1 MRRRVLL
8 DEQLP
13 IVLRLWLPAV
23 DAFTVAYR
31 GWKGL
36 PDDKLLA
43 AARSEID
50 VLVTFDAALV
60 RERPE
65 WRGMCGIVLLKGA
78 NIMPALQAAAPR
90 IEAACLAV
98 EPGELQEVEVPT
110 SAP

>member
-13 IVLRLWLPAV
+13 VALRLWLPAV
-23 DAFTVAYR
+23 AAVTVAYR

-36 PDDKLLA
+36 PDDELLA
-43 AARSEID
+43 AARGEID
-50 VLVTFDAALV
+50 VLLTFDAALV

-65 WRGMCGIVLLKGA
+65 WRGICGIVLLRGA
-78 NIMPALQAAAPR
+78 NVLPALQAAAPR

-98 EPGELQEVEVPT
+98 GPGELQEVEVP
-110 SAP
+110 AAVP

>member
-13 IVLRLWLPAV
+13 IALRLWLPAV

-36 PDDKLLA
+36 PDEELLA
-43 AARSEID
+43 AARGEID
-50 VLVTFDAALV
+50 VLLTFDVALV

-65 WRGMCGIVLLKGA
+65 WRGICGIVLLKGA
-78 NIMPALQAAAPR
+78 NTMPALQMAAPR
-90 IEAACLAV
+90 IEVACLTV
-98 EPGELQEVEVPT
+98 GPGELQEVGVPT
-110 SAP
+110 AAP

>member
-13 IVLRLWLPAV
+13 IALRYRLPAV

-36 PDDKLLA
+36 TDEALLA
-43 AARSEID
+43 AARGEID
-50 VLVTFDAALV
+50 VLLTFDTALV
-60 RERPE
+60 HERPE
-65 WRGMCGIVLLKGA
+65 WRDICGVVLLKGA

-90 IEAACLAV
+90 IEVACLAV
-98 EPGELQEVEVPT
+98 RAGKLQEVQVAAT
-110 SAP
+110 AP